1 MTIPEREGS
10 LSISLAEAAVRK
22 QIMEMSNEDD
32 DTDYGKESIEEEYIT
47 TETPQNRHSSN
58 DNLPLKQSSQ
68 KMTARNS
75 ALAASAASESEYNLA
90 CSSNSSPEHKIH
102 TVVIAV
108 NGSSTNN

>member
-47 TETPQNRHSSN
+47 TETP
-58 DNLPLKQSSQ
+58 
-68 KMTARNS
+68 
-75 ALAASAASESEYNLA
+75 
-90 CSSNSSPEHKIH
+90 
-102 TVVIAV
+102 
-108 NGSSTNN
+108 